1 MFNKFQSRFKR
12 APKPAALK
20 AGDAAFMSDLR
31 ESLLIQSAP
40 GSRNVLY
47 IICIILVTGFVWA
60 HYAKVEEITQGEGKI
75 ISKSRE
81 QVIESLEGGIIEEML
96 VREGDIVEKGQPLLK
111 IDPTRAS
118 STYQEM
124 NVKLMG
130 LKTMMARLEAE
141 AYQKPLQFPEELH
154 KHPLMIEQETKAYES
169 RKKSLEDSLSALQR
183 SRDLILK
190 EVAMTAPLASRGL
203 ISEVE
208 LLRMKR
214 QANDLEIQIVE
225 RRNRYQGEAN
235 AELTKA
241 ELEVAQLIEGQVG
254 RKDVLTRTTIYA
266 PVYGTVK
273 NVSISTI
280 GGVIQPGADIME
292 IVPLEDQLIVEGQ
305 IKPQDVA
312 FLRPGLPA
320 TVKVS
325 AYDYGIYGGLKG
337 TVVHISP
344 DTLQDEKKLAAG
356 RPDAIYYRVQILTDT
371 SWLESGGKKLPII
384 PGMTA
389 TVEIRTGAKTILD
402 YLLKP
407 VFKAREAFRER

>member
-1 MFNKFQSRFKR
+1 MFNKVLGRFKR
-12 APKPAALK
+12 AAKPAALK
-20 AGDAAFMSDLR
+20 AGDEAFMSDLR

-40 GSRNVLY
+40 NSRAVLY
-47 IICIILVTGFVWA
+47 IICIILITGGVWA

-124 NVKLMG
+124 NAKLMG
-130 LKTMMARLEAE
+130 LKAMVARLESE
-141 AYQKPLQFPEELH
+141 AYQKPLQFPEEL
-154 KHPLMIEQETKAYES
+154 KNYPLMIEQETKAYES
-169 RKKSLEDSLSALQR
+169 RKKSLDDSLSALQR

-190 EVAMTAPLASRGL
+190 EISMTAPLASRGL

-208 LLRMKR
+208 ILRMKR
-214 QANDLEIQIVE
+214 QANDLDVQIVE
-225 RRNRYQGEAN
+225 RRNRYQGDAN
-235 AELTKA
+235 TELNKA

-254 RKDVLTRTTIYA
+254 RKDVLERTTIVA

-273 NVSISTI
+273 NVKINTI
-280 GGVIQPGADIME
+280 GGVVQPGGDIME

-337 TVVHISP
+337 KVVHISP

-371 SWLESGGKKLPII
+371 SWLESAGKKLPII

-389 TVEIRTGAKTILD
+389 TVEIRTGTKTILD